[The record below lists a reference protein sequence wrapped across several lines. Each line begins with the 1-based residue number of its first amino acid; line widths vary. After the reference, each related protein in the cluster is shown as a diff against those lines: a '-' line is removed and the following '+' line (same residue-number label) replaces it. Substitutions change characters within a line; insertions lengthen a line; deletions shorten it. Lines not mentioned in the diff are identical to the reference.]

1 MNNKLIYSFNFIRY
15 GSPSRKSEPNLD
27 FEINDLAFFRPKNH
41 MVHIKK
47 SLRKICKIAQAV

>member
-27 FEINDLAFFRPKNH
+27 FEINDLA
-41 MVHIKK
+41 
-47 SLRKICKIAQAV
+47 LCKIAQAV